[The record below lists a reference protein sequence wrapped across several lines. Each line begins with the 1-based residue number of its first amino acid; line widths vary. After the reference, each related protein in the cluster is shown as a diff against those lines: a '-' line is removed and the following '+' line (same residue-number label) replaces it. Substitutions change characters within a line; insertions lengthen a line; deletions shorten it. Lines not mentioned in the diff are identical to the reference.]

1 MFHKLQYLEMFS
13 TVRARFT
20 GVSVS
25 SRAAHA
31 LSLEHSDTCLV
42 SSDTGKNL
50 ERSVHLSFDSSFS
63 KPDSVTGGKM
73 GGNYTK
79 RVGT

>member
-1 MFHKLQYLEMFS
+1 MF
-13 TVRARFT
+13 
-20 GVSVS
+20 SVS
-25 SRAAHA
+25 SGVAHA
-31 LSLEHSDTCLV
+31 LNLKHLDTFSV